1 MLGNLFATAGRL
13 PGAAIGPAE
22 WRSCPTP
29 TSPHCSTSLL
39 DEARAGLAEGGIPI
53 GAALF
58 AADGTLLGRGH
69 NRRVQDG
76 DPSMHAETAAFRA
89 AGRQRDYRKTV
100 MVTTLSPCWYCS
112 GLVRQFGI
120 GAVVIGEAR
129 TFTGGHDWLAEHGV
143 EVTLL
148 DDDALRGAD
157 GGLHRGPAGAVAR
170 GHRRGALMRPSERD
184 PDRRPRRLAGRPDGR
199 RRAGRRGP
207 AAGGLPAGHRPRRR
221 RRAAGGVRA
230 AARRFFALPDEVK
243 QRYAV
248 RIGGRGWLA
257 PGVEANGLVEGT
269 ETPPDLKE
277 SFAVGPDT
285 PTGDPA
291 VDAVWFPPN
300 VWPAEVPELRAVVTR
315 YTSAMRRV
323 ADDLLE
329 LCATALGLPVA
340 TLTSLATNPTWTFNI
355 NRYPPLTEVGQ
366 PADGQF
372 RIGPHTDF
380 GTVTVLD
387 REPGAGGLQVFV
399 TAADDPDGP
408 GVWQDAPYDPDALTV
423 NIGDLLAHWTGL
435 RWSSGRHRVLPP
447 QAALRTRN

>member
-1 MLGNLFATAGRL
+1 MPDTDLA
-13 PGAAIGPAE
+13 P
-22 WRSCPTP
+22 
-29 TSPHCSTSLL
+29 LL
-39 DEARAGLAEGGIPI
+39 DVALAEARAGLAEGGIPI

-120 GAVVIGEAR
+120 GAVVIGESR

-148 DDDALRGAD
+148 DDDAVRRAD
-157 GGLHRGPAGAVAR
+157 GGLHRRPAGAVAR
-170 GHRRGALMRPSERD
+170 GHRRGALMPANAIPTVDLDTWRTD
-184 PDRRPRRLAGRPDGR
+184 PAAVAAQVDTALQ
-199 RRAGRRGP
+199 RAGF
-207 AAGGLPAGHRPRRR
+207 LLVTGHGVDAEL
-221 RRAAGGVRA
+221 RAGVRA

-277 SFAVGPDT
+277 SFAAGRTRRPVT
-285 PTGDPA
+285 PP
-291 VDAVWFPPN
+291 W
-300 VWPAEVPELRAVVTR
+300 TR
-315 YTSAMRRV
+315 CGSR
-323 ADDLLE
+323 
-329 LCATALGLPVA
+329 
-340 TLTSLATNPTWTFNI
+340 PT
-355 NRYPPLTEVGQ
+355 
-366 PADGQF
+366 
-372 RIGPHTDF
+372 
-380 GTVTVLD
+380 
-387 REPGAGGLQVFV
+387 
-399 TAADDPDGP
+399 
-408 GVWQDAPYDPDALTV
+408 
-423 NIGDLLAHWTGL
+423 
-435 RWSSGRHRVLPP
+435 SGRPRCRSC
-447 QAALRTRN
+447 ARS

>member
-1 MLGNLFATAGRL
+1 
-13 PGAAIGPAE
+13 
-22 WRSCPTP
+22 
-29 TSPHCSTSLL
+29 
-39 DEARAGLAEGGIPI
+39 
-53 GAALF
+53 
-58 AADGTLLGRGH
+58 
-69 NRRVQDG
+69 
-76 DPSMHAETAAFRA
+76 
-89 AGRQRDYRKTV
+89 
-100 MVTTLSPCWYCS
+100 
-112 GLVRQFGI
+112 
-120 GAVVIGEAR
+120 
-129 TFTGGHDWLAEHGV
+129 
-143 EVTLL
+143 
-148 DDDALRGAD
+148 
-157 GGLHRGPAGAVAR
+157 
-170 GHRRGALMRPSERD
+170 MRPSTNAIPTVDLDVWRAD
-184 PDRRPRRLAGRPDGR
+184 PKAVAAQVDTALQ
-199 RRAGRRGP
+199 RAGFLLVTGHGVD
-207 AAGGLPAGHRPRRR
+207 AAL
-221 RRAAGGVRA
+221 RAGVRA
-230 AARRFFALPDEVK
+230 AARRFFALPDEAK

-285 PTGDPA
+285 PTGDAA
-291 VDAVWFPPN
+291 VDAAWFPPN
-300 VWPAEVPELRAVVTR
+300 VWPAEVPELRTVATR
-315 YTSAMRRV
+315 YTSAMRSV

-366 PADGQF
+366 PADGQY

-399 TAADDPDGP
+399 TALQDSGQDHPDGP

-447 QAALRTRN
+447 QAAHPDEELMSLVFFYELDHDAVVTPLAPPVGRRSGLDPVVTAPFIRERLDAISVD